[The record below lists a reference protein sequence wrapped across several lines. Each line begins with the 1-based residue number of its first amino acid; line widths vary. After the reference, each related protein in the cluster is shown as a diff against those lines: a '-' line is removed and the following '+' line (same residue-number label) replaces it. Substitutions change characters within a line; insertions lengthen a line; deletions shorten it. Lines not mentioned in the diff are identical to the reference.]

1 MMAQE
6 ACPILI
12 IDPNPVT
19 VTQLQQQLLG
29 ASALGASALLNSS
42 SVQLDTAPSVEAGF
56 QLLQEHPY
64 RALLLEITL
73 FDDFHSHQRSC
84 SHSEVPDVPIII
96 ISEVDEEVL
105 AVRAIEGG
113 AYGYLLTSRLT
124 GTTLL
129 YSLRFAMQKHA
140 QLKSLIGPAQQQV
153 QEMEGWEQ
161 LVRRDAS
168 PSLTAQLFDAGSL
181 RETVPDIFAEL
192 VEDYG
197 RLLDQALERRAYR
210 IEATSENP
218 MRALAEQLGFL
229 KASPRDVIEM
239 HTYALRAKTMGVLPE
254 KASAYMAE
262 SRLTVLEVMGDLV
275 TYYRRYFIGLSKRR
289 AYPGGRSS

>member
-1 MMAQE
+1 MAQE

-12 IDPNPVT
+12 IDSNPAT
-19 VTQLQQQLLG
+19 ATQLQQQLLG
-29 ASALGASALLNSS
+29 PSKLLNSATI
-42 SVQLDTAPSVEAGF
+42 QLDAAPSIEAGF
-56 QLLQEHPY
+56 ELLLEHPY

-73 FDDFHSHQRSC
+73 FDDFHSHLH
-84 SHSEVPDVPIII
+84 SHAPLEVPDVPIII

-140 QLKSLIGPAQQQV
+140 QLKALIAPAQQQV

-161 LVRRDAS
+161 LVRRDVA

-181 RETVPDIFAEL
+181 RETVPDIFSEL

-210 IEATSENP
+210 IDATSENS

-229 KASPRDVIEM
+229 KASPRDVVEM
-239 HTYALRAKTMGVLPE
+239 HTYALRAKTAGVLPE
-254 KASAYMAE
+254 KATAYITE

-289 AYPGGRSS
+289 AYPRGKPSS